1 MSRQHS
7 RGIKHLRVHQCE
19 VCDRYTSS
27 GMMLCA
33 GTGPH
38 QFGPGRRRVYKWLCD
53 RCASERENVQA
64 INDALVQWEISR
76 GLRAS

>member
-7 RGIKHLRVHQCE
+7 RGVKRVRVHQCE
-19 VCDRYTSS
+19 VCDRWTSS
-27 GMMLCA
+27 GVMLCA

-38 QFGPGRRRVYKWLCD
+38 QFGRGRRRVYKWVCD
-53 RCASERENVQA
+53 VCQREKQNVQA
-64 INDALVQWEISR
+64 IEDALVRWEISR